1 MSFVS
6 SAYFLFLALIA
17 VAYWRIPPRGRMWLL
32 LVGSYIFYGAW
43 DPRFLALLLSSTVVD
58 FYSGLAIVGKREPLG
73 RVFGL
78 SFTPFIW
85 LGLCAVFQKSS
96 LPVSMAAL
104 WSSAVFGVVFPLIYH
119 RIGAGEERESNR
131 RKFLRL
137 SVLSN
142 LGVLCFFKYAAF
154 FSDGFCRMVGLLGWH
169 PGQLWVD
176 VVLPIAVSFYTFQS
190 ICYAVD
196 IYRCKATPIQD
207 FVSFAAYLSFFP
219 QLVAGP
225 IERPGH
231 LVPQF
236 LTPRTFRYADMYEG
250 AQLLLTGFFKKV
262 FVADNCAILADYAFD
277 PKTALNAPWVV
288 LGTVAFAF
296 QIYGDFSGYTDI
308 ARGSALLLGFRLS
321 PNFRFPYFAKG
332 PSDFWQRWHISLS
345 SWFRD
350 YVYIPLGG
358 NRRGALRTSLNL
370 MITMLLA
377 GLWHGASWTF
387 VLWGAYHGGVLIL
400 YRSVPW
406 LGRLERTESGFAS
419 VVALSVMTWFTCL
432 GWIVFRSVDV
442 SQCLAFMRA
451 FTVWNVT
458 TLPFLKPAL
467 WLSLHCLPLLLLQ
480 LATSKRS
487 GEEDLPPWHWS
498 AKGLIYAVL
507 FIAIASSA
515 VAEKEFIYFQ
525 F

>member
-1 MSFVS
+1 MGQGVTAECNRKNFV
-6 SAYFLFLALIA
+6 
-17 VAYWRIPPRGRMWLL
+17 
-32 LVGSYIFYGAW
+32 
-43 DPRFLALLLSSTVVD
+43 
-58 FYSGLAIVGKREPLG
+58 K
-73 RVFGL
+73 
-78 SFTPFIW
+78 
-85 LGLCAVFQKSS
+85 
-96 LPVSMAAL
+96 
-104 WSSAVFGVVFPLIYH
+104 
-119 RIGAGEERESNR
+119 
-131 RKFLRL
+131 L

-154 FSDGFCRMVGLLGWH
+154 FSQGFRQVVGLLGWH
-169 PGQLWVD
+169 PGPLWVD

-196 IYRCKATPIQD
+196 VYRCKATPIGD

-236 LTPRTFRYADMYEG
+236 MTPRKFRDEDMYEG
-250 AQLLLTGFFKKV
+250 ARLLLSGFFKKV
-262 FVADNCAILADYAFD
+262 FVADNCAILADYVFD

-358 NRRGALRTSLNL
+358 NRRGAARTSLNL
-370 MITMLLA
+370 LITMLLA

-387 VLWGAYHGGVLIL
+387 VLWGAYHGVLLIL
-400 YRSVPW
+400 YRVVPW
-406 LGRLERTESGFAS
+406 LGRLERTESGFVS
-419 VVALSVMTWFTCL
+419 FMALSVMASFTCL
-432 GWIVFRSVDV
+432 GWVVFRSVDI
-442 SQCLAFMRA
+442 SQCLAILRA

-458 TLPFLKPAL
+458 TLPVLKPAF

-480 LATSKRS
+480 LVTRKRS
-487 GEEDLPPWHWS
+487 GEEDIPPWHWT

-507 FIAIASSA
+507 FIAIASSV